1 MGKESLVLLERRD
14 LMEKIVPKARA
25 VLGYVTCPNVTV
37 ATELATKVVKA
48 KLAACGNIIPG
59 ITSVYEWQGVVE
71 TESEVSL
78 LLKTMEKKQEALTA
92 VVVEH
97 HPYDTPCVVFVPIEG
112 GHTPFLEWIEK
123 QTGTSS

>member
-1 MGKESLVLLERRD
+1 MYNHLVNAD
-14 LMEKIVPKARA
+14 PF
-25 VLGYVTCPNVTV
+25 
-37 ATELATKVVKA
+37 VKA

-71 TESEVSL
+71 TEGEVSL
-78 LLKTMEKKQEALTA
+78 LLKTMETKQEALTA
-92 VVVEH
+92 FVVEH

-123 QTGTSS
+123 QTGTSSQRTFTECITKK